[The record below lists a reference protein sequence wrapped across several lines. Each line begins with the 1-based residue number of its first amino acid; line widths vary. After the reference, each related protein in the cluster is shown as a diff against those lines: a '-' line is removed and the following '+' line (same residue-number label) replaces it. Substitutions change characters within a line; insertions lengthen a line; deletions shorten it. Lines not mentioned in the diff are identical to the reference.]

1 MLELGIAPQVKLYPE
16 FKERWLAALRSG
28 DYVQSVGYL
37 HMVRGIRPGW
47 CCLGV
52 ACDILADREGVG
64 RDTWHDVESF
74 NGEDTMP
81 PRAISSWM
89 FDPARGGSMPS
100 YIAEE
105 AIGTVFTALAKAN
118 DSGSTFEEIAEW
130 IEEHL

>member
-1 MLELGIAPQVKLYPE
+1 MLELGVAPQVKLYPE
-16 FKERWLAALRSG
+16 FKERWLTALRSG
-28 DYVQSVGYL
+28 DYGQTTGYL
-37 HMVRGIRPGW
+37 HEVRGSRPGW

-52 ACDILADREGVG
+52 ACDILADREGVE
-64 RDTWHDVESF
+64 RRTWHDVEAF

-89 FDPARGGSMPS
+89 FEPARGMSS
-100 YIAEE
+100 YVAEA